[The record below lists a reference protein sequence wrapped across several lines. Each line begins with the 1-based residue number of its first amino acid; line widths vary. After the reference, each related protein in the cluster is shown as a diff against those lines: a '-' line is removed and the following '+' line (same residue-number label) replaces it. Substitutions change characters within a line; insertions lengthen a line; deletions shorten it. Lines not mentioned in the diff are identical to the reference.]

1 MGNARGTAVLLS
13 TRADAMAD
21 WAEALGALDPSL
33 DIRLFPDAGDPA
45 EIEAA
50 VVWTEHDMAE
60 LRRYPNL
67 KLIVS
72 MGAGV
77 DHLLRPPGPPPGVP
91 VARLVDARLT
101 QGMTEWVLLNVLRFH
116 RQDPEY
122 RAQQAARTWQELPAP
137 DTASR
142 RIGILGL
149 GVLGGAAARALRG
162 LGFPV
167 IGWSRR
173 PKALEGVACCHGAD
187 GLAAMVPR
195 TDILVCLLPL
205 TPETR
210 GIIGGELLRSL
221 PRGAY
226 VINGGRGG
234 HVVDADLLR
243 ALDTGQVA
251 GAALDVFEPEP
262 LPAAHPYWSHP
273 KVFVTPHAASMTI
286 PRSAAPQVVDNIHR
300 MRAGRPLINLVDPAA
315 GY

>member
-1 MGNARGTAVLLS
+1 MGNAVLLA
-13 TRADAMAD
+13 TRAEAMSE
-21 WAEALGALDPSL
+21 WAEALRALDPSL
-33 DIRLFPDAGDPA
+33 EIRCFPDVGDPA
-45 EIEAA
+45 GIEAA

-122 RAQQAARTWQELPAP
+122 RAQQAARIWRELPAP
-137 DTASR
+137 DAAAR

-149 GVLGGAAARALRG
+149 GALGTAAARALSG

-167 IGWSRR
+167 TGWSRR
-173 PKALEGVACCHGAD
+173 PKAIAGIECRHGAD
-187 GLAAMVPR
+187 GLAAMLPR
-195 TDILVCLLPL
+195 TAILVCLLPL
-205 TPETR
+205 TPATR
-210 GIIGGELLRSL
+210 GLINADLLRAL

-226 VINGGRGG
+226 VINGARGG

-243 ALDTGQVA
+243 ALDEGHIA

-262 LPAAHPYWSHP
+262 LPPDHPYWSHP
-273 KVFVTPHAASMTI
+273 RVFITPHAASITI
-286 PRSAAPQVVDNIHR
+286 PRSAAPQVVENIHR
-300 MRAGRPLINLVDPAA
+300 ARAGRPLLNLVDLAA

>member
-1 MGNARGTAVLLS
+1 M
-13 TRADAMAD
+13 
-21 WAEALGALDPSL
+21 
-33 DIRLFPDAGDPA
+33 FPDAGEPRD
-45 EIEAA
+45 IEAA
-50 VVWTEHDMAE
+50 VVWTSHDMAE

-77 DHLLRPPGPPPGVP
+77 DHLMRPPGPPPGIP
-91 VARLVDARLT
+91 VARLVDMRLT

-122 RAQQAARTWQELPAP
+122 RALQAARVWEELPAP
-137 DTASR
+137 DTAAR

-149 GVLGGAAARALRG
+149 GELGGAAARALVA

-167 IGWSRR
+167 MGWSRR
-173 PKALEGVACCHGAD
+173 PKTMEGVECFHGEE
-187 GLAAMVPR
+187 GLSAMLPLA
-195 TDILVCLLPL
+195 DILVCLLPL

-210 GIIGGELLRSL
+210 GIINARTLGLL

-226 VINGGRGG
+226 LLNAARGG
-234 HVVDADLLR
+234 HVVQPDLLA
-243 ALDTGQVA
+243 ALDSGQVA

-262 LPAAHPYWSHP
+262 LPPDHPFWTHP
-273 KVFVTPHAASMTI
+273 KVILTPHAASITI
-286 PRSAAPQVVDNIHR
+286 PRSAAPQVVENLR
-300 MRAGRPLINLVDPAA
+300 RAREGRPLINLVDFAA

>member
-1 MGNARGTAVLLS
+1 MAVLLS
-13 TRADAMAD
+13 TKASTMEDWRDALL
-21 WAEALGALDPSL
+21 EVDPSL
-33 DIRLFPDAGDPA
+33 EIRLFPEAGDPA

-50 VVWTEHDMAE
+50 VCWTAHDMAE

-67 KLIVS
+67 KLLVS

-91 VARLVDARLT
+91 VARLVDERLT

-122 RAQQAARTWQELPAP
+122 RAQQSARIWNELPAP
-137 DTASR
+137 DTARR

-149 GVLGGAAARALRG
+149 GALGGDAARALLA

-167 IGWSRR
+167 MGWSRR
-173 PKALEGVACCHGAD
+173 PKSLPGVESFHGDD
-187 GLAAMVPR
+187 GLAAMLAR
-195 TDILVCLLPL
+195 SDILVCLLPL

-210 GIIGGELLRSL
+210 GLLDASRLALL
-221 PRGAY
+221 PAGAY
-226 VINGGRGG
+226 LLNSARGG
-234 HVVDADLLR
+234 HMVAADVLA
-243 ALDTGQVA
+243 ALESGRLA

-262 LPAAHPYWSHP
+262 LPPEHPFWTHP
-273 KVFVTPHAASMTI
+273 KVVLTPHAASITI
-286 PRSAAPQVVDNIHR
+286 PRSAAPQVVENIHR
-300 MRAGRPLINLVDPAA
+300 ARAGLTPLNLVDPAA

>member
-1 MGNARGTAVLLS
+1 MAILLS
-13 TRADAMAD
+13 TKASAMQDWRDALL
-21 WAEALGALDPSL
+21 AEDPSL
-33 DIRLFPDAGDPA
+33 DIRLYPEAGDPA
-45 EIEAA
+45 GIEAA
-50 VVWTEHDMAE
+50 VVWTAHDMAE
-60 LRRYPNL
+60 LRRYPKL
-67 KLIVS
+67 RLIVS

-122 RAQQAARTWQELPAP
+122 RAQQAAGVWEELPAP
-137 DTASR
+137 ETSAR

-149 GVLGGAAARALRG
+149 GELGMAAARALLA

-167 IGWSRR
+167 MGWARR
-173 PKALEGVACCHGAD
+173 PRDVPGVETHAGPE
-187 GLAAMVPR
+187 GLAAMLR
-195 TDILVCLLPL
+195 RSDILVCLLPL

-210 GIIGGELLRSL
+210 GLLDAARLGLL

-226 VINGGRGG
+226 LLNAARGG
-234 HVVDADLLR
+234 HAVQADVLA
-243 ALDTGQVA
+243 ALESGQLA

-262 LPAAHPYWSHP
+262 LPPGHPFWAHP
-273 KVFVTPHAASMTI
+273 KVVLTPHAASITI
-286 PRSAAPQVVDNIHR
+286 PRSAAPQVVDNLR
-300 MRAGRPLINLVDPAA
+300 RLRAGQTLRNLVDFSA